1 MTHVGSTAFQRTK
14 TEEQLAS
21 GEKDMRHSAKVT
33 LPVGIKNLGCPDDNA
48 SDMGSGMNLFKDENS
63 ELTQVR
69 H

>member
-1 MTHVGSTAFQRTK
+1 MTHAGSIAFQRTK
-14 TEEQLAS
+14 TEEQLGS

-48 SDMGSGMNLFKDENS
+48 SDMGSGMNLFKNENS

>member
-1 MTHVGSTAFQRTK
+1 
-14 TEEQLAS
+14 
-21 GEKDMRHSAKVT
+21 MRHSAKVT

-48 SDMGSGMNLFKDENS
+48 SDMGSGMNLFKNENS